1 MFISKNR
8 HRGASAGA
16 LIAVPL
22 LALSLAACAPGGQEK
37 TESPQTGGSKTDSS
51 ETSDTMSWQLDYA
64 ECMREQGIDY
74 PDPQEG
80 GGGFMMSTQGDEDP
94 QMMQTAAET
103 CEEKLGDPPAPS
115 PEEQAA
121 ADKEFLKWATEAAE
135 CYRENGYDM
144 PDPDPNGKT
153 LSFPSDAPQ
162 EVMEECGGGQAATRV
177 EQ

>member
-16 LIAVPL
+16 FLAVPL

-51 ETSDTMSWQLDYA
+51 ETSDTMSWLLDYA
-64 ECMREQGIDY
+64 ECMREQGLDY
-74 PDPQEG
+74 PDPEEAG
-80 GGGFMMSTQGDEDP
+80 GGLMMSTQGDADP
-94 QMMQTAAET
+94 EQMQAAAEI
-103 CEEKLGDPPAPS
+103 CEEKLGEAPAPS

-121 ADKEFLKWATEAAE
+121 ADKEFLNWAKEAAE

-153 LSFPSDAPQ
+153 LSFPSDAPP
-162 EVMEECGGGQAATRV
+162 EVMEECGGGQAV
-177 EQ
+177 SLEEQ